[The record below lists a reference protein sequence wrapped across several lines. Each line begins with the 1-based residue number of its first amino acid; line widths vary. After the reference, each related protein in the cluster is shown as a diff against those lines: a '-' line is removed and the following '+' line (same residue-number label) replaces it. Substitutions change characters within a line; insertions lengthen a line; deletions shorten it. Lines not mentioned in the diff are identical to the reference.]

1 MRKLYTIATSFLHFP
16 ASCLSVQ
23 LRLALIVGL
32 AGSDCRHAVEYLTCR
47 MLVSA
52 VITTKWNAGN
62 YVKLYTTDQASLM
75 LPISVLEIFISN
87 II

>member
-16 ASCLSVQ
+16 ASCLSV
-23 LRLALIVGL
+23 ALIAVGL

-52 VITTKWNAGN
+52 VNTTKWNAEN
-62 YVKLYTTDQASLM
+62 YAKLYTTDQASLM

-87 II
+87 LI